1 MRLGLASVI
10 ETESE
15 TETQTLSDSSQL
27 DSTDDFDRV
36 LTDCHAGKATMS
48 AATTR
53 SLGKAGKNTP
63 RKLSK
68 NANFKAAT
76 ATANSNKDNKSNKN
90 YDNRQQQWQ

>member
-1 MRLGLASVI
+1 
-10 ETESE
+10 
-15 TETQTLSDSSQL
+15 
-27 DSTDDFDRV
+27 
-36 LTDCHAGKATMS
+36 MS

-76 ATANSNKDNKSNKN
+76 ATKTTRATRTTTTGNNNGNKKNPARFANNFIAWTDYKHTHTHRESTATI
-90 YDNRQQQWQ
+90 REGELHE

>member
-1 MRLGLASVI
+1 
-10 ETESE
+10 
-15 TETQTLSDSSQL
+15 
-27 DSTDDFDRV
+27 
-36 LTDCHAGKATMS
+36 MS

-76 ATANSNKDNKSNKN
+76 TTKQQQEQQEL
-90 YDNRQQQWQ
+90 RQQATTMAIKRTRPALQTILLRGLITNTHTHTTTIKEGELLE